1 MKRSIK
7 LSQLRY
13 QRRTRTDAHLFP
25 TVGSRVSRWKER
37 RWSSEFVQTG
47 RKGSL
52 RRRYTVE
59 ARSRRGGRG
68 ARARFLS
75 RGATGSG
82 FTILV
87 TCDLLSP
94 TGQRHC
100 TGSKEVWC
108 HFSDL
113 RLLPRRLRVRG
124 QTGHQHA
131 YEHAAVACTGRGH
144 AHGNPPSPPA
154 CLYTCC
160 ARTKTLHYGDR
171 RRCCCCW
178 VIASPFS
185 QIFFFQDQP
194 TPKSR
199 ESSHVIFNRKAKKRS
214 AGILPSHHLVANG
227 QPFVSLSLSL
237 SSFTRFTN

>member
-1 MKRSIK
+1 MPRAIYKDKVYERRLLKGSNSKILKRSIK
-7 LSQLRY
+7 LSQL
-13 QRRTRTDAHLFP
+13 TNIAPEPTHICFP
-25 TVGSRVSRWKER
+25 QSAQGCRDERKGGGRANSCKPDEKEVLEGDTRWKLDPGAE
-37 RWSSEFVQTG
+37 G
-47 RKGSL
+47 
-52 RRRYTVE
+52 
-59 ARSRRGGRG
+59 G

-144 AHGNPPSPPA
+144 AHGNPPPRPCVPLYFL
-154 CLYTCC
+154 CLEQKHC
-160 ARTKTLHYGDR
+160 
-171 RRCCCCW
+171 
-178 VIASPFS
+178 
-185 QIFFFQDQP
+185 
-194 TPKSR
+194 
-199 ESSHVIFNRKAKKRS
+199 
-214 AGILPSHHLVANG
+214 
-227 QPFVSLSLSL
+227 
-237 SSFTRFTN
+237 TR

>member
-1 MKRSIK
+1 M
-7 LSQLRY
+7 
-13 QRRTRTDAHLFP
+13 
-25 TVGSRVSRWKER
+25 
-37 RWSSEFVQTG
+37 QTG

-160 ARTKTLHYGDR
+160 ARTKTLHYITGDR

-185 QIFFFQDQP
+185 QIFFSKINRRQNRANHRVLFLIGGRRKEAQVYCPRTIWWP
-194 TPKSR
+194 TA
-199 ESSHVIFNRKAKKRS
+199 N
-214 AGILPSHHLVANG
+214 HL
-227 QPFVSLSLSL
+227 FLSLSHSLL
-237 SSFTRFTN
+237 SHVLRINRATTGSNIKRCLVFKPR

>member
-1 MKRSIK
+1 M
-7 LSQLRY
+7 
-13 QRRTRTDAHLFP
+13 
-25 TVGSRVSRWKER
+25 
-37 RWSSEFVQTG
+37 
-47 RKGSL
+47 
-52 RRRYTVE
+52 E

-199 ESSHVIFNRKAKKRS
+199 ESSRVIFNRRAKKRS

>member
-1 MKRSIK
+1 M
-7 LSQLRY
+7 
-13 QRRTRTDAHLFP
+13 
-25 TVGSRVSRWKER
+25 
-37 RWSSEFVQTG
+37 
-47 RKGSL
+47 
-52 RRRYTVE
+52 
-59 ARSRRGGRG
+59 
-68 ARARFLS
+68 RARFLS

-144 AHGNPPSPPA
+144 AHGNPPP
-154 CLYTCC
+154 LYTSC
-160 ARTKTLHYGDR
+160 APTKTLHYGDG
-171 RRCCCCW
+171 RRCRW
-178 VIASPFS
+178 VIASRFS
-185 QIFFFQDQP
+185 QIFFNAFPRQ
-194 TPKSR
+194 
-199 ESSHVIFNRKAKKRS
+199 NR
-214 AGILPSHHLVANG
+214 ANHRVY
-227 QPFVSLSLSL
+227 F
-237 SSFTRFTN
+237 